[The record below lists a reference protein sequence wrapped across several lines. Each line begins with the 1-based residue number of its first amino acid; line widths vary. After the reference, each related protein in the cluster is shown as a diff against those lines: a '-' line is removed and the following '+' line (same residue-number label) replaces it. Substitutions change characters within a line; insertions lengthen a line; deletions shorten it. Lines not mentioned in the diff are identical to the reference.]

1 MKGDEN
7 MEITLRGWEA
17 SFKLEVEEVFGGDLI
32 IPKEELIWL
41 LDEAGKRFDA
51 FELVVKD

>member
-1 MKGDEN
+1 